1 MSGIEGESWVINNQT
16 QREFLLKFIE
26 DNKDQEIAF
35 KIVRPQR
42 TLKQNRGIY
51 AFLNEVA
58 EQMKAGGHDMKTI
71 LKDGVPI
78 EPTKALIHDYMW
90 MPVQAAL
97 TGKTQSTT
105 ELDKKEVNIIY
116 EALSRLLAEK
126 YGVSVRFGKE

>member
-1 MSGIEGESWVINNQT
+1 MSGIDGESWVINNKIH
-16 QREFLLKFIE
+16 REFLLKFIE
-26 DNKDQEIAF
+26 DNKHQEIAF

-78 EPTKALIHDYMW
+78 EPTKELIKDYMW

-97 TGKTQSTT
+97 TGKTESTT
-105 ELDKKEVNIIY
+105 ELDQKEVNIVY
-116 EALSRLLAEK
+116 EALSRLLADK